1 MHPFYLTTKLCDR
14 ALIRV
19 KKKSIIAM
27 VFSEIDIIVILAL
40 INEVEGL
47 LITMG

>member
-1 MHPFYLTTKLCDR
+1 MKLYNCNG
-14 ALIRV
+14 
-19 KKKSIIAM
+19 
-27 VFSEIDIIVILAL
+27 FSEIDIIVILAL